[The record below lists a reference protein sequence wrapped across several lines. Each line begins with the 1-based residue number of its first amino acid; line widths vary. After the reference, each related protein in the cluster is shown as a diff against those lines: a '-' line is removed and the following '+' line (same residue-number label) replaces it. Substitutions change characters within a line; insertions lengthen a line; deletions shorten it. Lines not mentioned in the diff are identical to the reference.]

1 MTPGR
6 FSLGKEL
13 FRSQISLVFPSFQ
26 FFRVMPNVVP
36 VVSHLVAIA
45 HHPFMEAT
53 EPERAAAIDA
63 DRFAVIKPGNGSN

>member
-1 MTPGR
+1 
-6 FSLGKEL
+6 
-13 FRSQISLVFPSFQ
+13 
-26 FFRVMPNVVP
+26 MPNVVP